1 MACFYVASEQ
11 QQQQQNIFAILKGC
25 QQNRTKQNLRIRILN
40 RDQIFFSKLK
50 LFTLCIFTEALQCIM
65 IFTLNNKL
73 TFKEI

>member
-25 QQNRTKQNLRIRILN
+25 QQNQTKQNLRILN